1 MCLHGDVY
9 ACVHL
14 AKMHVDVRVM
24 HESACVCP
32 FPFTSGPECI
42 HTYFHTHYIARKL
55 VHLILATFFLSNCCR
70 MHKNSLAMARLF
82 LCMHGDKATLTVTH
96 KHASTQHTKPCMCKT
111 TAAYE
116 KDHLHATTHHTAGK
130 FMHDLEAH
138 MHHTAAYSSILTVEW
153 SQSVPRWGKLQ

>member
-24 HESACVCP
+24 HESTSVSP
-32 FPFTSGPECI
+32 FPFTSGPKCI
-42 HTYFHTHYIARKL
+42 HIYFHTHYSYIARKL
-55 VHLILATFFLSNCCR
+55 MHLILATFFLSNCCR

-96 KHASTQHTKPCMCKT
+96 KHASTQHTKPCTCKT

-116 KDHLHATTHHTAGK
+116 KDHLHATTHHTRQASLC
-130 FMHDLEAH
+130 MTLR
-138 MHHTAAYSSILTVEW
+138 HTCTIYSSI
-153 SQSVPRWGKLQ
+153 